1 MSHPRRALRFHCS
14 ILWYET
20 SHRRT
25 PLAPSQSVA
34 LGRLP
39 QRRRRHGDS
48 NGQTR
53 DKDSSAARRAL
64 NASSTEPIQIHESD
78 KESGRIIVTE

>member
-64 NASSTEPIQIHESD
+64 NTSFKKNYIHESD